1 VPPQGVALAGALVWN
16 YSRSRRG
23 KVTLSQ
29 FSRRHRAA
37 FVVGWSALTLW
48 IVPHILND

>member
-1 VPPQGVALAGALVWN
+1 MLAGALAWN

-23 KVTLSQ
+23 KITLSQ
-29 FSRRHRAA
+29 FSRRHKAE
-37 FVVGWSALTLW
+37 FVIGWAVLTYW